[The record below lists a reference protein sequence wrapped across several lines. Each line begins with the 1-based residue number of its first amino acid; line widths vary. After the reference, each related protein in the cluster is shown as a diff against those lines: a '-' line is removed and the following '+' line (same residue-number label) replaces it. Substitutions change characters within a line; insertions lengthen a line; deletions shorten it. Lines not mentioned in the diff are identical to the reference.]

1 MLTKKI
7 EYLTAYT
14 LLNNLMAY
22 TDTHY
27 DNTLKAN
34 FASVQSRL
42 NDADIIYFSQSVEND
57 ETQIDGDGPWT
68 TYYIYLSCIEKKDDE
83 FIFHTFMSN
92 MLEGIYGRI
101 GITTFPSRC
110 SITLTQLTNNLSTLG
125 EKSSNYIDSFVQTW
139 NRYHIQSIASKNDD
153 LISKMKNLCDSI
165 LKMGDL
171 SNSKAIEEH
180 AEYDRKHQEY
190 LNSDEYKLILEKEKE
205 YRIRRKNEE
214 EQKEQERLQRCIEAY
229 GPIEGLKFWQRL

>member
-1 MLTKKI
+1 MTF
-7 EYLTAYT
+7 T
-14 LLNNLMAY
+14 NN
-22 TDTHY
+22 HY

-34 FASVQSRL
+34 FASVQSSL
-42 NDADIIYFSQSVEND
+42 NDADIIYMSQSVEND

-101 GITTFPSRC
+101 GITTFPSKC

-125 EKSSNYIDSFVQTW
+125 EKSSNYIDNFIQTW
-139 NRYHIQSIASKNDD
+139 NRYHIQSIDSKNDD
-153 LISKMKNLCDSI
+153 LISKMKSLCDSI
-165 LKMGDL
+165 LKMEEL
-171 SNSKAIEEH
+171 ASSKAIEEH
-180 AEYDRKHQEY
+180 TEYDKKHQEY
-190 LNSDEYKLILEKEKE
+190 LNSEEYKLILEKEKI
-205 YRIRRKNEE
+205 YQIQCKNEE

-229 GPIEGLKFWQRL
+229 GPIEGPNFWRRL